1 MTDDKMEYGY
11 RLKEFPE
18 DEIKVAKKEDPKDDG
33 PLGAIAQW
41 FTALDSPLNKD

>member
-1 MTDDKMEYGY
+1 MTDDKLEYGY

-18 DEIKVAKKEDPKDDG
+18 DEIKVATKEDPEDESFFA
-33 PLGAIAQW
+33 PIAQW

>member
-1 MTDDKMEYGY
+1 MEYGY

-18 DEIKVAKKEDPKDDG
+18 DDIKVAKKEDPKEETWYS
-33 PLGAIAQW
+33 PIAQW